1 MIAAQIDKAIEKELL
16 DRLKNGTY
24 GDIYNF
30 PAIAFDKVLEEEEI
44 SESEAEEERETEAQ
58 VNENGVQLK
67 NGLNGDEDEE
77 DSVERF
83 YFDST
88 LLNKF

>member
-1 MIAAQIDKAIEKELL
+1 L

-44 SESEAEEERETEAQ
+44 SESEAEEERERESQ

-67 NGLNGDEDEE
+67 NGINGEENGE
-77 DSVERF
+77 DSVWKKIFKLEK
-83 YFDST
+83 YF
-88 LLNKF
+88 NQ